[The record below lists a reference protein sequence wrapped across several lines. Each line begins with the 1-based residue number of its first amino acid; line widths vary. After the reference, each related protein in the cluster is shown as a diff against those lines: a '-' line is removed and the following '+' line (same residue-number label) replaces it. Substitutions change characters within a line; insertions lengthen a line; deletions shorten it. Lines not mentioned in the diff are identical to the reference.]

1 MKTKIFL
8 ATLIAF
14 FAALITY
21 MQDPFILAGGSDV
34 NEVTISPDTVT
45 QWLALFL
52 FSILAL
58 IPVRLIPLE
67 KRITPPLKAFLL
79 FISFIF
85 LLASGHTYRYSGHSH
100 ALVDSWYF
108 IPLQTLEI
116 DPNNFIAA
124 ARYRTDPIFVYV
136 YVEDQMRQI
145 ILSGPGPF
153 GIHQSKIVEH
163 LKSFGFEPKS

>member
-8 ATLIAF
+8 AILIAV
-14 FAALITY
+14 FATLITY

-34 NEVTISPDTVT
+34 NEVTISPDMVT

-58 IPVRLIPLE
+58 IPVRVIPLE
-67 KRITPPLKAFLL
+67 KRITVPLKASLL
-79 FISFIF
+79 FISFIL
-85 LLASGHTYRYSGHSH
+85 LLASGHTYRYSGRLH

-116 DPNNFIAA
+116 DPNNFIAS
-124 ARYRTDPIFVYV
+124 ARYRTNPIFVYV
-136 YVEDQMRQI
+136 YAEDQARQI

-153 GIHQSKIVEH
+153 GINQSKIVEH
-163 LKSFGFEPKS
+163 LKSFGFKPKS